1 MGGDSAFVLLCRK
14 ENVFQDLDKRTL
26 TAEEQAV
33 IDSRVSLLYLQGIPC
48 SKDIYVC
55 ICIML

>member
-1 MGGDSAFVLLCRK
+1 MLLLLCRK

-33 IDSRVSLLYLQGIPC
+33 IDSRVGLLYH
-48 SKDIYVC
+48 
-55 ICIML
+55 